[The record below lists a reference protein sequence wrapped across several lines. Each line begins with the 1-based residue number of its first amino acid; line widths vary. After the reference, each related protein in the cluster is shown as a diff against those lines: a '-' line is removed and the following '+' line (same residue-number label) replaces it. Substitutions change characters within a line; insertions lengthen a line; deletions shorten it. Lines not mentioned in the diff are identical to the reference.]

1 MASDGA
7 LNYCEGSAAV
17 LRMMCSTAA
26 DESQWCCR
34 WCAQMR
40 ELTARK
46 WKSGCLGAIFSRKG
60 ILLSLLSPVLS
71 LNILLQ
77 LSVDQVFANFSDSSD
92 SKNRK
97 NFSYVW
103 TLISG
108 TLWFIFFPDYLEV
121 KRYMYI
127 FALYKKNKHSMP
139 RQKREKN
146 GTGICHVMQG
156 QESKTSPLILVFIS
170 NFYRFHVCD

>member
-1 MASDGA
+1 MSVWG
-7 LNYCEGSAAV
+7 
-17 LRMMCSTAA
+17 RFF
-26 DESQWCCR
+26 
-34 WCAQMR
+34 
-40 ELTARK
+40 ARK
-46 WKSGCLGAIFSRKG
+46 GV
-60 ILLSLLSPVLS
+60 LLSLLSPVLS

-127 FALYKKNKHSMP
+127 FALYNVNKHSMP
-139 RQKREKN
+139 RQKREKS

-156 QESKTSPLILVFIS
+156 QKSKTCPCDLCQLHLFMLKVIKYLGDNIFLY
-170 NFYRFHVCD
+170 NFAYIQC